1 MIYFFPQR
9 QVYSVY
15 FSNYY
20 LPLFESIIFDQI
32 LPLKMIIIIIIVT
45 IIFCLFRF
53 QRGSLFF
60 DKHVGRVAFLP
71 SKKSSKV
78 VEEPVI
84 DSFICQLF
92 VLSRR
97 EGGGGGEEML
107 EFRFET
113 GGGGRTRF
121 R

>member
-1 MIYFFPQR
+1 MMIYFFPQR

-20 LPLFESIIFDQI
+20 LPLFESIIFEQI
-32 LPLKMIIIIIIVT
+32 LPLKMIIIIIIIVT

-53 QRGSLFF
+53 QRESLFF
-60 DKHVGRVAFLP
+60 DKHSRVAFLP

-78 VEEPVI
+78 VKEPVI
-84 DSFICQLF
+84 DSFICQLL

-97 EGGGGGEEML
+97 ERGEIL

>member
-1 MIYFFPQR
+1 MMIYFFPQR

-20 LPLFESIIFDQI
+20 LPLFESIIFEQI

-53 QRGSLFF
+53 QRESLFF
-60 DKHVGRVAFLP
+60 DKHSRVAFLP

-92 VLSRR
+92 VFSRR
-97 EGGGGGEEML
+97 EGGGEIL

>member
-1 MIYFFPQR
+1 M
-9 QVYSVY
+9 
-15 FSNYY
+15 
-20 LPLFESIIFDQI
+20 
-32 LPLKMIIIIIIVT
+32 
-45 IIFCLFRF
+45 
-53 QRGSLFF
+53 FF
-60 DKHVGRVAFLP
+60 DKHVSRVAFLP

-97 EGGGGGEEML
+97 ERGGEGGEEML

>member
-1 MIYFFPQR
+1 MMIYFFPQR

-20 LPLFESIIFDQI
+20 LPLFESIIFEQI
-32 LPLKMIIIIIIVT
+32 LSLKMIIIIIIVT

-53 QRGSLFF
+53 QRESLFF
-60 DKHVGRVAFLP
+60 DKHSRVAFLP

-78 VEEPVI
+78 VKEPVI
-84 DSFICQLF
+84 DSFICQLL

-97 EGGGGGEEML
+97 ERGEIL